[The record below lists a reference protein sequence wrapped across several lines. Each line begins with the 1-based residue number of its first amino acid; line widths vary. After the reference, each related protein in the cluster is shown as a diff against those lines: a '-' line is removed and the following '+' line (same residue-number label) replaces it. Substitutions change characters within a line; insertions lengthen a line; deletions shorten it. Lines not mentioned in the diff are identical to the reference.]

1 VDFGGQD
8 SRGDRKRPDLYR
20 DQPKR
25 SRFPVR
31 PTAPGIFA
39 LNDGAH
45 GKYEI
50 TRSSKP
56 EGTLTFLEAAYR
68 VLSESEDRERMHYK
82 AITESALD
90 QGLLDTKGL
99 TPEATMYAQIVT
111 NVNKAEAEGATSRF
125 VKIGGGLVGLT
136 EWEGVGVAIEIREH
150 NRKVR
155 EQLLAVVSKME
166 PADYEEL
173 LGRLLAEMGFDE
185 IEVTKYH

>member
-1 VDFGGQD
+1 
-8 SRGDRKRPDLYR
+8 
-20 DQPKR
+20 
-25 SRFPVR
+25 
-31 PTAPGIFA
+31 
-39 LNDGAH
+39 
-45 GKYEI
+45 
-50 TRSSKP
+50 
-56 EGTLTFLEAAYR
+56 
-68 VLSESEDRERMHYK
+68 MHYK